1 MVIVGQASL
10 DRASAEFVAHYH
22 DECSHQGVGNEM
34 VSGATPQRLG
44 DVEVRERLGGLLNYY
59 HRRSAQARRSLRE
72 QTWRKALEQLQ
83 SVA

>member
-22 DECSHQGVGNEM
+22 DESSHQGVGNEM

-44 DVEVRERLGGLLNYY
+44 DVEVRERLGGLLN
-59 HRRSAQARRSLRE
+59 
-72 QTWRKALEQLQ
+72 
-83 SVA
+83 